1 MISISLDSTQE
12 RFMLWNLMLLKLIDV
27 ALPGNSQ

>member
-1 MISISLDSTQE
+1 MFFISLDSTQE
-12 RFMLWNLMLLKLIDV
+12 RFMFWNLMLLKMIDS